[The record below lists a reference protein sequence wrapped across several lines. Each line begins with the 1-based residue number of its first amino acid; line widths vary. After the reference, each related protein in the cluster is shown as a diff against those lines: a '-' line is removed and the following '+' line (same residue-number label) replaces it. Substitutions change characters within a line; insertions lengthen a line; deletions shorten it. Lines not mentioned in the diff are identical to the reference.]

1 MKTCYQICPR
11 NVGRGGTRGSEVPS
25 VIYVGWNLGVELRVC
40 MCLCMRACMRRGK
53 FELAGVNVAT
63 RECGIL

>member
-1 MKTCYQICPR
+1 MYKNLLPNLPAGCR
-11 NVGRGGTRGSEVPS
+11 EEGETRGSEVPS
-25 VIYVGWNLGVELRVC
+25 VIYVGLILGVELRVC
-40 MCLCMRACMRRGK
+40 MCLCMRCGK